1 MQAYLDLTL
10 VLGHLLQ
17 HLLLHELDCDNPVL
31 GEVVALVD
39 HSVVSLAQLLRAVD
53 VKIIV
58 DLLHALRC
66 ELHVSDSFT
75 DRRRFIIFKRGAEQ

>member
-1 MQAYLDLTL
+1 MKSFLPYIHPQYY
-10 VLGHLLQ
+10 LLQ

-31 GEVVALVD
+31 GEVVALVH

-58 DLLHALRC
+58 DLLHALHC
-66 ELHVSDSFT
+66 QVTIYKYLIPPYLT
-75 DRRRFIIFKRGAEQ
+75 KNKPTY

>member
-1 MQAYLDLTL
+1 MQAYLDFSL

-31 GEVVALVD
+31 GEVVALVH

-58 DLLHALRC
+58 DLLHALHC
-66 ELHVSDSFT
+66 QVTIYKYLIPPYLT
-75 DRRRFIIFKRGAEQ
+75 KNKPTY